1 MSIDSNNT
9 VNSSELKAIDKTK
22 LEILASRLGISFNEA
37 KKLQADLRINL
48 AKTLGIT
55 TSAVIPDIE
64 PAGRELNLA
73 FVINKQNLPR
83 KKQ

>member
-1 MSIDSNNT
+1 MSIDSNNI
-9 VNSSELKAIDKTK
+9 VNSSEIKAIEKTK

-37 KKLQADLRINL
+37 KKLQAELKGNL

-55 TSAVIPDIE
+55 TSAVFPDIE
-64 PAGRELNLA
+64 PAGRELDLV

-83 KKQ
+83 KK